1 MKLLNQL
8 KNRAGIIGE
17 LFTFLGRRKLWWM
30 IPMFVVL
37 IGFGII
43 IVLAQSTPLGAF
55 IYTLF

>member
-1 MKLLNQL
+1 
-8 KNRAGIIGE
+8 
-17 LFTFLGRRKLWWM
+17 M